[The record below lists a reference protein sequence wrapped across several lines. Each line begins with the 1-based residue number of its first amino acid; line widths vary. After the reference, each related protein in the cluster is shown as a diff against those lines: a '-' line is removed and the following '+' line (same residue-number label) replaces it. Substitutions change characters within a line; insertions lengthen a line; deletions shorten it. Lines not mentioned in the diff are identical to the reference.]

1 MKTISVEKVLG
12 VLNGV
17 LDGQD
22 LTIKQ
27 VNEDLTTMGMD
38 SICFIHIIVSLE
50 ETFDCEI
57 PDSKLLMTEMDTVQK
72 IVDVLQELLKDA
84 E

>member
-38 SICFIHIIVSLE
+38 SIRFIHIIVSLE